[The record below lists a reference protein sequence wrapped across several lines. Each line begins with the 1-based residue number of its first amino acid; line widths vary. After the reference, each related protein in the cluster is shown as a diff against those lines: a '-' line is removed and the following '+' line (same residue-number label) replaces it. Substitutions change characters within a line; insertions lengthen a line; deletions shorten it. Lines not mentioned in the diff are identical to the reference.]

1 MAFYVLTV
9 WSHSEHWFSSRHL
22 HFSPLH
28 APSVLLLVLHEC
40 ICVLCVVFYPVLG
53 DVSILM
59 LAAMFWESSL
69 GSVQFS
75 AC

>member
-1 MAFYVLTV
+1 MVCALVLGEENMPVEEQGKSQMSSSITCHLAFC
-9 WSHSEHWFSSRHL
+9 
-22 HFSPLH
+22 
-28 APSVLLLVLHEC
+28 LLLTSRQ
-40 ICVLCVVFYPVLG
+40 FYPVLG